1 VTSTKDSGLST
12 SPPSFPPTDTVRQQF
27 GPVASAYA
35 SSDYHSS
42 GPDLAKLV
50 EGAGLTG
57 KERVID
63 IGCGAGHTAIAL
75 APHAAQ
81 VTAVDIT
88 PEMLAV
94 AADLAARR
102 GLTNID
108 FERQDA
114 TKLPYPDARFDVA
127 ASRVAAHH
135 YHDLRAFVA
144 EAARV
149 LKPGGRLMLADT
161 IAPEDPALDTFC
173 NAFELL
179 RDPSHVRNWRVS
191 EWSALM
197 REHGLEPEVLYQ
209 FDLELEMGPWF
220 ERQQTVP
227 DRRTGVVGLFAGAN
241 EAARAAFHL
250 DARPGWFT
258 LPIALIR
265 ATRR

>member
-1 VTSTKDSGLST
+1 MTDQ
-12 SPPSFPPTDTVRQQF
+12 PAFPPTDTVRRQF

-42 GPDLAKLV
+42 GPDLARLV

-57 KERVID
+57 KERVLD

-75 APHAAQ
+75 APHALR

-88 PEMLAV
+88 PEMLGV

-102 GLTNID
+102 GLGNID

-114 TKLPYPDARFDVA
+114 TSLPYPDARFDVVS
-127 ASRVAAHH
+127 SRVAAHH
-135 YHDLRAFVA
+135 YHDVRAFVA

-149 LKPGGRLMLADT
+149 LKPGGRLLLADT

-179 RDPSHVRNWRVS
+179 RDPSHVRNWRLS
-191 EWSALM
+191 EWFALM
-197 REHGLEPEVLYQ
+197 RDHAVEPELLFQ
-209 FDLELEMGPWF
+209 FDLDLETTPWF
-220 ERQQTVP
+220 ERQQTAP
-227 DRRTGVVGLFAGAN
+227 ERRTGVLALFAGAGD
-241 EAARAAFHL
+241 AARSAFHL
-250 DARPGWFT
+250 DAKPGWFT
-258 LPIALIR
+258 LPIALVR
-265 ATRR
+265 ATKT

>member
-1 VTSTKDSGLST
+1 MTSASDPSL
-12 SPPSFPPTDTVRQQF
+12 SFPPTDTVRRQF

-35 SSDYHSS
+35 SSNYHSS

-57 KERVID
+57 NERVID

-75 APHAAQ
+75 APHAAR

-88 PEMLAV
+88 PEMLGV

-114 TKLPYPDARFDVA
+114 TNLPYPDGRFDVA

-135 YHDLRAFVA
+135 YHDVHAFVS

-161 IAPEDPALDTFC
+161 IAPEDPALDSFC

-191 EWSALM
+191 EWFALL
-197 REHGLEPEVLYQ
+197 RDQGLEPETLLA
-209 FDLELEMGPWF
+209 FDLEMEIVPWF
-220 ERQQTVP
+220 ERQQTAP
-227 DRRTGVVGLFAGAN
+227 DRRTGVLALFAGAT

-250 DARPGWFT
+250 DARPGRFT

-265 ATRR
+265 ATKR

>member
-1 VTSTKDSGLST
+1 MTGIEHPAPTGS
-12 SPPSFPPTDTVRQQF
+12 SFPPTDTVRRQW

-42 GPDLAKLV
+42 GPDIARLV

-75 APHAAQ
+75 APYAAE
-81 VTAVDIT
+81 VIAVDIT
-88 PEMLAV
+88 PEMLGV
-94 AADLAARR
+94 ASDLAARK
-102 GLTNID
+102 GLTNVT

-114 TKLPYPDARFDVA
+114 TKLPYPEGRFDVA

-135 YHDLRAFVA
+135 YHDVRAFIS

-149 LKPGGRLMLADT
+149 LKPGGRLMLVDT
-161 IAPEDPALDTFC
+161 IAPEDPALDTFY

-179 RDPSHVRNWRVS
+179 RDPSHVRNWRIS

-197 REHGLEPEVLYQ
+197 REHGLEPEVLFE
-209 FDLELEMGPWF
+209 FDLEQEIEPWF
-220 ERQQTVP
+220 ERQHTAP
-227 DRRTGVVGLFAGAN
+227 ERRTGVYGLFAGATD
-241 EAARAAFHL
+241 AARERYAL
-250 DARPGWFT
+250 DARPGWFR
-258 LPIALIR
+258 LPIALMR
-265 ATRR
+265 GTKG

>member
-1 VTSTKDSGLST
+1 VPDP
-12 SPPSFPPTDTVRQQF
+12 SPFPPTDTVRRQF

-35 SSDYHSS
+35 SSDYHSA

-50 EGAGLTG
+50 EGAALTG

-75 APHAAQ
+75 APHAAR

-88 PEMLAV
+88 PEMLGV

-114 TKLPYPDARFDVA
+114 TRLPYPDARFDVA

-135 YHDLRAFVA
+135 YHDVVAFVS

-149 LKPGGRLMLADT
+149 LKPGGRLLLADSV
-161 IAPEDPALDTFC
+161 APEDPGLDTFC

-191 EWSALM
+191 EWFALM
-197 REHGLEPEVLYQ
+197 RGHGLEPELLYA
-209 FDLELEMGPWF
+209 FDLELEIGPWF
-220 ERQQTVP
+220 ERQQTAP
-227 DRRTGVVGLFAGAN
+227 ERRTGVLALFGGATDSG
-241 EAARAAFHL
+241 RAAFNL
-250 DARPGWFT
+250 DVRPGWFT
-258 LPIALIR
+258 LPISLIR
-265 ATRR
+265 ATKL

>member
-1 VTSTKDSGLST
+1 MPTDS
-12 SPPSFPPTDTVRQQF
+12 PFPPTDTVRRQF

-50 EGAGLTG
+50 EVAALTG
-57 KERVID
+57 KERVLD

-75 APHAAQ
+75 APFALR

-88 PEMLAV
+88 PEMLGV

-114 TKLPYPDARFDVA
+114 TNLPYPDQRFDVVS
-127 ASRVAAHH
+127 SRVAAHH
-135 YHDLRAFVA
+135 YHDVRAFVA
-144 EAARV
+144 GQPACSSRRPAPPRGHYRAR
-149 LKPGGRLMLADT
+149 GS
-161 IAPEDPALDTFC
+161 ALDTFC

-191 EWSALM
+191 EWLALM
-197 REHGLEPEVLYQ
+197 HEHALAPEISSSSTSTRS
-209 FDLELEMGPWF
+209 GPGSNAS
-220 ERQQTVP
+220 RPTRTV
-227 DRRTGVVGLFAGAN
+227 
-241 EAARAAFHL
+241 ARACSRSSPGRRR
-250 DARPGWFT
+250 RPRRFQPRRET
-258 LPIALIR
+258 RLVHLPIALIR
-265 ATRR
+265 ATKS

>member
-1 VTSTKDSGLST
+1 MTD
-12 SPPSFPPTDTVRQQF
+12 PSFPPTDTVRRQF

-50 EGAGLTG
+50 DGAQLTG
-57 KERVID
+57 NERVLD

-75 APHAAQ
+75 APHALH
-81 VTAVDIT
+81 VTAVDVT
-88 PEMLAV
+88 PEMLGV

-108 FERQDA
+108 FQRQDA
-114 TKLPYPDARFDVA
+114 TDLPYPDARFDVVS
-127 ASRVAAHH
+127 SRVAAHH
-135 YHDLRAFVA
+135 CHDVRAFVA

-149 LKPGGRLMLADT
+149 LKPGGRLLLADT

-179 RDPSHVRNWRVS
+179 RDPSHVRNWRLS
-191 EWSALM
+191 EWFALM
-197 REHGLEPEVLYQ
+197 REQELQPELLFQ
-209 FDLELEMGPWF
+209 FDLDLEITPWF
-220 ERQQTVP
+220 ERQQTAP
-227 DRRTGVVGLFAGAN
+227 DRRTGVLALFAGAG
-241 EAARAAFHL
+241 ETARAAFHL
-250 DARPGWFT
+250 LRKPGWFT

-265 ATRR
+265 ATKS